1 MGKDGISFQP
11 KMSTN
16 KQIKVR
22 TQVLCKDLRYPAVM
36 SSNRFLC
43 FKKSIPTKNIVL
55 ILKDVKKIKK
65 KKAFTFISTDII
77 ELALMFFSE
86 SFLI

>member
-22 TQVLCKDLRYPAVM
+22 TQVLCKDLRHPAGHPKG
-36 SSNRFLC
+36 F
-43 FKKSIPTKNIVL
+43 
-55 ILKDVKKIKK
+55 
-65 KKAFTFISTDII
+65 A
-77 ELALMFFSE
+77 LATPLHLNGIFPS
-86 SFLI
+86 

>member
-22 TQVLCKDLRYPAVM
+22 TQVLCKDLRYPVSKLIKVQGLRKVLKSGGSKPKSGGAKA
-36 SSNRFLC
+36 RFWPK
-43 FKKSIPTKNIVL
+43 FVHY
-55 ILKDVKKIKK
+55 
-65 KKAFTFISTDII
+65 
-77 ELALMFFSE
+77 
-86 SFLI
+86 

>member
-22 TQVLCKDLRYPAVM
+22 TQVLCKDLRYPD
-36 SSNRFLC
+36 FLWPQSQGIVH
-43 FKKSIPTKNIVL
+43 KLASQKGLVNHWNIDL
-55 ILKDVKKIKK
+55 
-65 KKAFTFISTDII
+65 
-77 ELALMFFSE
+77 
-86 SFLI
+86 

>member
-22 TQVLCKDLRYPAVM
+22 TQVLCKDLRYPAYEA
-36 SSNRFLC
+36 LPDC
-43 FKKSIPTKNIVL
+43 ITNIIKVNFS
-55 ILKDVKKIKK
+55 KI
-65 KKAFTFISTDII
+65 
-77 ELALMFFSE
+77 
-86 SFLI
+86 

>member
-22 TQVLCKDLRYPAVM
+22 TQVLCKDLRYYVPWIAFV
-36 SSNRFLC
+36 
-43 FKKSIPTKNIVL
+43 KANIG
-55 ILKDVKKIKK
+55 
-65 KKAFTFISTDII
+65 KARYIFVFCHQS
-77 ELALMFFSE
+77 
-86 SFLI
+86 

>member
-1 MGKDGISFQP
+1 
-11 KMSTN
+11 
-16 KQIKVR
+16 
-22 TQVLCKDLRYPAVM
+22 M

-55 ILKDVKKIKK
+55 ILQDVKKIKK

-77 ELALMFFSE
+77 ELALMYFSE

>member
-22 TQVLCKDLRYPAVM
+22 TQVLCKDLRYPEENTHPQNK
-36 SSNRFLC
+36 SNME
-43 FKKSIPTKNIVL
+43 N
-55 ILKDVKKIKK
+55 
-65 KKAFTFISTDII
+65 
-77 ELALMFFSE
+77 
-86 SFLI
+86 